1 VALLLEYDDG
11 RDFHDTRSKVDYFIC
26 TWSNC
31 HERYRKKKLKNEK
44 GAGCTVNDLYDQDLD
59 KKVERT
65 KTRPLAS
72 NQVSQKKAV
81 AFLLGQLSVGLLIL
95 LQFNTYSIYV
105 GICSL
110 LFVFTYPLFKRFTYW
125 PQMMLGFTFNWGCF
139 IGYSS
144 VLGYCDW
151 FVTVPLYIGFS
162 FEN

>member
-1 VALLLEYDDG
+1 
-11 RDFHDTRSKVDYFIC
+11 
-26 TWSNC
+26 
-31 HERYRKKKLKNEK
+31 
-44 GAGCTVNDLYDQDLD
+44 VNDLYDQDLD

-72 NQVSQKKAV
+72 NQVSPKKAV

-144 VLGYCDW
+144 VLGFCDW
-151 FVTVPLYIGFS
+151 YVTIPLYIGLFWD
-162 FEN
+162 